1 MAHKNAHSYWVEE
14 AGLGVVLASLIM
26 LIAAPAVVYATDSA
40 TGDFSG
46 TLNQMS
52 QSITD
57 LKNQIATLGSKFDNF
72 SSKLDSLNSRV
83 ETLALANKDS
93 NVTAPGMA
101 ECLSGCRN
109 TAATCLSARA
119 ANPRAGISPIA
130 APTNSDSIKSACLS
144 QSGTCIQSC
153 RPQSTA
159 VSCDTSC
166 AVQLGACVR
175 GAGSDITAI
184 RSCRATNEKCLT
196 TACAPQRVAIG
207 SQQVSVTLVLPPGTC
222 QSQCNL
228 EYSICSQG
236 ARFDQTSLDECG
248 KARQTCSQVAC
259 QGPAQAPAAAVT
271 PSTNNAQTPRNIACE
286 NTCTD
291 SYYRCKQSAGD
302 DQDAIGTCGNTYGTC
317 RNQCLIQSGG
327 GFGTGGAT
335 APGM

>member
-1 MAHKNAHSYWVEE
+1 MSHKNTHSYWVEE

-46 TLNQMS
+46 TLNQIS

-57 LKNQIATLGSKFDNF
+57 LKNQISTLGSKFDTF

-83 ETLALANKDS
+83 ETLALANMDS

-101 ECLSGCRN
+101 ECLAVCRN
-109 TAATCLSARA
+109 SAATCLSAKPVSAR
-119 ANPRAGISPIA
+119 GGTSPFA
-130 APTNSDSIKSACLS
+130 APTNSAATKSACLS
-144 QSGTCIQSC
+144 QSGSCIQNC
-153 RPQSTA
+153 RPQNTA

-175 GAGSDITAI
+175 GAGSDIAAI
-184 RSCRATNEKCLT
+184 QACRATNEKCLV
-196 TACAPQRVAIG
+196 TACSPQKVAIG

-222 QSQCNL
+222 QSQCLL

-236 ARFDQTSLDECG
+236 ARFDQVSLDECG
-248 KARQTCSQVAC
+248 KVRQTCSQVAC
-259 QGPAQAPAAAVT
+259 QGPAQAPT
-271 PSTNNAQTPRNIACE
+271 PGASPTNNAQTPRNIACE

-302 DQDAIGTCGNTYGTC
+302 NQDATGVCGNTYGTC

-327 GFGTGGAT
+327 GFGTGGAA